1 MKSVCITFQR
11 GHLTRSSFAGKPAA
25 LPAILFI
32 LLALHPQGTS
42 AQQAAPILFH
52 GVILDAETRQ
62 PLTGAHYQVMG
73 RTTAAAGARDMG
85 SGASGERIRSSGAS
99 GERIRSS
106 GAADSRGMVSFYA
119 RHLDTVIFTCVGYKD
134 YNMPVHDSL
143 RAREYVAGIYLTS
156 DTLMMAAVVV
166 IPRIGN
172 LRSAIM
178 SEPPATNQE
187 LINATNNLRLSAYQ
201 GLTGAS
207 KLGDP
212 ATNYELLRQKQR
224 SEAYEKGQIP
234 SDQMLAVSPL
244 TLIPLIYLLAV
255 GPPEVPEPPV
265 PYISAREMDNLR
277 AFHDSLIYRVPR

>member
-1 MKSVCITFQR
+1 
-11 GHLTRSSFAGKPAA
+11 LTRSSFAGKAAA
-25 LPAILFI
+25 LPVLFFI
-32 LLALHPQGTS
+32 LLAFRPQPAA
-42 AQQAAPILFH
+42 AQQAGPILFH

-62 PLTGAHYQVMG
+62 PLTGAHYQVRGVSRGSTEATG
-73 RTTAAAGARDMG
+73 RR
-85 SGASGERIRSSGAS
+85 
-99 GERIRSS
+99 S

-119 RHLDTVIFTCVGYKD
+119 RYPDTVTFTCVGYKE

-143 RAREYVAGIYLTS
+143 HSSEYVAGIYLTT

-172 LRSAIM
+172 MRAAIM

-201 GLTGAS
+201 GLTSAS
-207 KLGDP
+207 RLGDP
-212 ATNYELLRQKQR
+212 ASNYELLRQKQR
-224 SEAYEKGQIP
+224 YEAYEKGQIP

-265 PYISAREMDNLR
+265 PYISAREMENLR
-277 AFHDSLIYRVPR
+277 AVHDSLIYRVPRK

>member
-1 MKSVCITFQR
+1 MKSVCITFRR

-25 LPAILFI
+25 IPAILFI

-52 GVILDAETRQ
+52 GVILDADTRQ

-73 RTTAAAGARDMG
+73 RTIAAAGARDTG
-85 SGASGERIRSSGAS
+85 SGAS

-119 RHLDTVIFTCVGYKD
+119 RHLDTVIFTCVGYKT

-143 RAREYVAGIYLTS
+143 RAQEYVAGIYLTS

-201 GLTGAS
+201 GLTSAS
-207 KLGDP
+207 RLDDP
-212 ATNYELLRQKQR
+212 ASNYAVLRQQQR
-224 SEAYEKGQIP
+224 YEAYEKGQIP

-255 GPPEVPEPPV
+255 GPPEAPEPPV
-265 PYISAREMDNLR
+265 PYISAREMQNLR
-277 AFHDSLIYRVPR
+277 ARHDSLIYRAPR

>member
-1 MKSVCITFQR
+1 
-11 GHLTRSSFAGKPAA
+11 LTRSSFAGKSAA
-25 LPAILFI
+25 LPALLFI
-32 LLALHPQGTS
+32 LLALHPQATS
-42 AQQAAPILFH
+42 GQQASPILFH
-52 GVILDAETRQ
+52 GVILDADTRQ
-62 PLTGAHYQVMG
+62 PLTGAHFQVRG
-73 RTTAAAGARDMG
+73 RSLGVTGEMDRSSG
-85 SGASGERIRSSGAS
+85 GASGERV
-99 GERIRSS
+99 RSS

-119 RHLDTVIFTCVGYKD
+119 RHLDTVTFTCVGYKD

-143 RAREYVAGIYLTS
+143 RAKEYVAGIYLTS

-201 GLTGAS
+201 GLTSAS
-207 KLGDP
+207 RLGDP
-212 ATNYELLRQKQR
+212 ASNYAVLRQQQR
-224 SEAYEKGQIP
+224 YDAYEKGQIP

-277 AFHDSLIYRVPR
+277 AFHDSLIYRAK

>member
-1 MKSVCITFQR
+1 MKSVFITFLR
-11 GHLTRSSFAGKPAA
+11 GHLTRLSFAGKAA
-25 LPAILFI
+25 SLPAIIF
-32 LLALHPQGTS
+32 LLAFRPQCTA
-42 AQQAAPILFH
+42 AQQAGPILFH

-62 PLTGAHYQVMG
+62 PLTGAHYQIRG
-73 RTTAAAGARDMG
+73 RTIAAAEVREMG
-85 SGASGERIRSSGAS
+85 SGAS